1 MKIGLPRE
9 IKIGEGR
16 VALTPNDVKQMVAT
30 GHTVYVANGAGE
42 ISGFPNEEYRASG
55 AIVDGLV
62 DVYEKS
68 DLIVKVKE
76 PQTMEL
82 GHLRK
87 NQVLFSFLHLA
98 ACPHITEALQRK
110 NVTAVAFETVEQE
123 GGFKPLLHP
132 MSVVAGRLAVQVGME
147 YLRSEKGLLVS
158 DAKATILGAA
168 GTVGSAALNWL
179 CGLGA
184 QVNAIDVNTT
194 RLHQVQNGHR
204 FEILKSSPENIA
216 KAVKESDL
224 VVLGVV
230 IHGASTPKLVTRQ
243 MVASM
248 KPGSV
253 IVDVAIDQGGCSET
267 SRPTTLKDPIYREEG
282 VVHYCV
288 PNMPGSV
295 PRSSTTALAKAV
307 LPTLLRLAECFDK
320 QRMLNYEIFR
330 SENQDLYKGI
340 QVYQRQIT
348 NQALAQSLNKPYQLI
363 KP

>member
-16 VALTPNDVKQMVAT
+16 VALTPADVKQLVLA
-30 GHTVYVANGAGE
+30 GHTVYVANGAGK
-42 ISGFPNEEYRASG
+42 ISGFPDEEYRDAG
-55 AIVDGLV
+55 AVIDSLM
-62 DVYEKS
+62 DVYALS

-76 PQTMEL
+76 PQTLEL

-87 NQVLFSFLHLA
+87 NQILFSFLHLA
-98 ACPHITEALQRK
+98 ACPNIVEVLQRK
-110 NVTAVAFETVEQE
+110 NVTAVAFETVEQAS
-123 GGFKPLLHP
+123 GFKPLLHP
-132 MSVVAGRLAVQVGME
+132 MSVVAGRLAVQVGMQ
-147 YLRSEKGLLVS
+147 YLRSEKGLLIS
-158 DAKATILGAA
+158 DAKATVLGAA
-168 GTVGSAALNWL
+168 GTVGGAALNWL

-184 QVNAIDVNTT
+184 KVNAVDINTT
-194 RLHQVQNGHR
+194 RLHQMQNSHR
-204 FEILKSSPENIA
+204 FEILESSPENIA

-230 IHGASTPKLVTRQ
+230 IHGASAPKLVTLP

-267 SRPTTLKDPIYREEG
+267 SRPTSLKDPVYTEEG

-307 LPTLLRLAECFDK
+307 LPALLRLAKCFDK
-320 QRMLNYEIFR
+320 QRMLNSEIL
-330 SENQDLYKGI
+330 NNPDLFKGI
-340 QVYQRQIT
+340 QVYQKQIT
-348 NQALAQSLNKPYQLI
+348 NKALAESLKKPYQPLE
-363 KP
+363 